1 MNKYTAEQN
10 EQYYKIRLDPYKLH
24 HSKGMQF
31 RAQCPIH
38 GGDNPN
44 ALLVNLD
51 DGNFKCFTKG
61 CKGGSIYTFEMLL
74 LQAEGKMHNVDQVK
88 EAIADILGTPLTE
101 RFYPEPVSKI
111 NKKKLNRH
119 QAQASYVYT
128 DQQGMETLTVY
139 RFMDRNGGKGLPCD
153 RKCGCTDPL
162 TCDKQCD
169 NGRICDGEGV
179 PRYLYR
185 VTDVMQSL
193 LVFVVEGEKNAD
205 DLNRSLAAYIRREGG
220 FEFGGVV
227 LDRIAVTTNQ
237 SGALAWLPDLGY
249 GKYFFGKTVIK
260 LGDNDASGR
269 IHDQMVQDDVSR
281 YAKDYYKLDLPVG
294 EGEDISDFLQ
304 GRTAD
309 DLFKLLPNLVKH
321 DCRPSKPVIID
332 PKIIETKD
340 FFVVPSKLVSADKRK
355 RDWLVDGL
363 IERGTK
369 GLVVARPK
377 TGKSLLFL
385 EIAVCLA
392 SGKGLFGGRPYIRP
406 VKVAVVSR
414 EDGPEIVQDRLYQ
427 LAKGHGLDPKE
438 LDRNILI
445 NTHEQA
451 SSFNIQKDD
460 DRKKMIDWLRAGKV
474 EFCVIDVLERIHLA
488 KENSNDE
495 MKIVMKSIEDIG
507 KEAECQMCVIHHT
520 REDGGVKGATSI
532 EGWADYIFKLES
544 DSQDE
549 TIKTLKMRTKSSAP
563 IPEIRVRY
571 TQSADL
577 LESRIHLLMPM
588 DEVRPTKDY
597 KSRASDGYYQ

>member
-10 EQYYKIRLDPYKLH
+10 EQYYKVRLDSFKLH
-24 HSKGMQF
+24 HSKGMQY
-31 RAQCPIH
+31 RSICPLH
-38 GGDNPN
+38 AGGDNPE

-51 DGNFKCFTKG
+51 EGNFVCFTKG
-61 CKGGSIYTFEMLL
+61 CKGGSIYTFEMMMLKI
-74 LQAEGKMHNVDQVK
+74 EGKLHNVDQVN
-88 EAIADILGTPLTE
+88 ESLANILGTPFTK
-101 RFYPEPVSKI
+101 RFYGEQIPKEHKPW
-111 NKKKLNRH
+111 NRKL
-119 QAQASYVYT
+119 AQGTYLYT
-128 DQQGMETLTVY
+128 DEQGKERLTVY
-139 RFMDRNGGKGLPCD
+139 RFVGKDGKKHVPCD
-153 RKCGCTDPL
+153 RPCGCIDPQS
-162 TCDKQCD
+162 CDKNCD
-169 NGRICDGEGV
+169 NGRIWDGEGV
-179 PRYLYR
+179 PRIPYR
-185 VTDVMQSL
+185 ISDVIQSL
-193 LVFVVEGEKNAD
+193 LVFVVEGEKNVE
-205 DLNRSLAAYIRREGG
+205 DLNRAISDHLRKNGG
-220 FEFGGVV
+220 FNFGGIV

-237 SGALAWLPDLGY
+237 SGALGWKSDLGY
-249 GKYFFGKTVIK
+249 GKYFFGRTVIK
-260 LGDNDASGR
+260 LGDNDAAGR

-281 YAKDYYKLDLPVG
+281 YAKEYYKLDLPVG
-294 EGEDISDFLQ
+294 EGEDISDFLKDHSA
-304 GRTAD
+304 G
-309 DLFKLLPNLVKH
+309 DLFDLLPNRVRH
-321 DCRPSKPVIID
+321 DCKEHKQVVID
-332 PKIIETKD
+332 PKSIEMKD
-340 FFVVPSKLVSADKRK
+340 FFVVPSKLVNADKRK
-355 RDWLVDGL
+355 RDWLVEGL

-392 SGKGLFGGRPYIRP
+392 SGKGLFGGRPYVRP

-438 LDRNILI
+438 LDRNVLI

-451 SSFNIQKDD
+451 ASFNIQKDD

-571 TQSADL
+571 TQSEDL
-577 LESRIHLLMPM
+577 TESRIRLLMPLE
-588 DEVRPTKDY
+588 EVKPIKDY